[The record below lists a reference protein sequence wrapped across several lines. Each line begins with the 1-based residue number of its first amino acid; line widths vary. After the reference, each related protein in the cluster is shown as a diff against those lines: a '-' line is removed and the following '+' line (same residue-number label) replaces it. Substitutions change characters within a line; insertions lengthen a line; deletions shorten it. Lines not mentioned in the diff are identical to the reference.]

1 MTDKKEQKKF
11 INEEEIN
18 IDYDNIDVADIM
30 DQIKRK
36 IATQPIKPAEGDL
49 KNEAFY
55 SSSGPSPAGPEEPY
69 GTKAKVK
76 KLLLRV
82 MKPFSPLIKVMIL
95 PVHQETQNNFD
106 QTNRRLDFLNEK
118 LEGELG
124 KIHEKLD
131 HLNQATN
138 KRVDLA
144 FEGLNKALEYT
155 KLLHSLSHNIVV
167 ELTKLKIEQENLKVK
182 TRIMEKD
189 FEFLGRKEKAIE
201 KEIFK

>member
-55 SSSGPSPAGPEEPY
+55 SSFGPSPAGSEEPS
-69 GTKAKVK
+69 GTKAKAK

-82 MKPFSPLIKVMIL
+82 MKPFSPLIKVMIF

-106 QTNRRLDFLNEK
+106 QTNRRLDFLNE
-118 LEGELG
+118 
-124 KIHEKLD
+124 
-131 HLNQATN
+131 ATN

>member
-55 SSSGPSPAGPEEPY
+55 SSFGPSPAGPEESS

-82 MKPFSPLIKVMIL
+82 MKPFSPLIKVMIF

-182 TRIMEKD
+182 IRIMEKD
-189 FEFLGRKEKAIE
+189 FEFLGRKEKEIE

>member
-36 IATQPIKPAEGDL
+36 IATQTIKPAEGDL

-55 SSSGPSPAGPEEPY
+55 SSSGPSPVGSEEPS
-69 GTKAKVK
+69 GTKTKVK
-76 KLLLRV
+76 KLLLKV

-95 PVHQETQNNFD
+95 PVHREIQYNLD

-118 LEGELG
+118 L
-124 KIHEKLD
+124 D
-131 HLNQATN
+131 HLNQAKN

-144 FEGLNKALEYT
+144 LEHT

>member
-55 SSSGPSPAGPEEPY
+55 SSSGPSPAGPEEPS

-118 LEGELG
+118 L
-124 KIHEKLD
+124 D

-138 KRVDLA
+138 KRVDL
-144 FEGLNKALEYT
+144 ALEYT

>member
-55 SSSGPSPAGPEEPY
+55 SSSGLSPAGPEEPS

-106 QTNRRLDFLNEK
+106 QTNRRLDFLN
-118 LEGELG
+118 
-124 KIHEKLD
+124 EKLD

>member
-11 INEEEIN
+11 IKKEEIN

-36 IATQPIKPAEGDL
+36 IATQPIKAAEGDL

-55 SSSGPSPAGPEEPY
+55 SSFGPSPAGPEEPS

-82 MKPFSPLIKVMIL
+82 MKPFSPLIKVMIF

-106 QTNRRLDFLNEK
+106 QTNRRLDLLNEK

-182 TRIMEKD
+182 IRIMEKD

>member
-49 KNEAFY
+49 KNEALY
-55 SSSGPSPAGPEEPY
+55 SSSGPSPAGPEEPS

-82 MKPFSPLIKVMIL
+82 MKPFSPIIKVMIL
-95 PVHQETQNNFD
+95 PVHQEIQNNFD

>member
-55 SSSGPSPAGPEEPY
+55 SSSGPSPAGLEEPY

-82 MKPFSPLIKVMIL
+82 MKPFSPLIKVMIF

-124 KIHEKLD
+124 KIYEKLD

>member
-55 SSSGPSPAGPEEPY
+55 SSSGPSPAGLEEPY

-82 MKPFSPLIKVMIL
+82 MKPFSPLIKVMIF

-131 HLNQATN
+131 HLNQETN